1 MLPSMVTPGGSGRR
15 LSADDWIQAGFALLA
30 EDGPNALRIER
41 LCERL
46 EVTKGSFYWHFTDM
60 RAYRAALV
68 DAWSNLRDGDRR
80 RFEDMGEVDPRER
93 LRLMISALVNPSR
106 WRTTRCKPACGPVTG
121 EFSVPSDRP
130 SSTMG
135 SSPPTPICGRRRCS
149 RRASVCC
156 TPRVRPQRRPRR
168 CGTDS
173 WNSCSGPSLF
183 ALGHFSQLALSR
195 CCSRSWAASSMSLCR
210 HSEAL

>member
-93 LRLMISALVNPSR
+93 LRLMISALVNPSHWALER
-106 WRTTRCKPACGPVTG
+106 VMRVWALADG
-121 EFSVPSDRP
+121 EVQ
-130 SSTMG
+130 
-135 SSPPTPICGRRRCS
+135 
-149 RRASVCC
+149 ASVR
-156 TPRVRPQRRPRR
+156 TSDGRVQRAIRQAFIDYGFEPADADLRSAAMFAAGIGMLHASGSAPAAPTEMRDRFLEFMLRP
-168 CGTDS
+168 
-173 WNSCSGPSLF
+173 
-183 ALGHFSQLALSR
+183 
-195 CCSRSWAASSMSLCR
+195 
-210 HSEAL
+210 